1 MSAQDPERP
10 FPASAD
16 SSDPTL
22 NSPSPPRLQILQTRQ
37 VRRVAV
43 FDPSI
48 IKEADPESWRAAWLG
63 MVSDAGEALGLG
75 QAEGD
80 TDTLQQ
86 LGTLT
91 H

>member
-1 MSAQDPERP
+1 M
-10 FPASAD
+10 
-16 SSDPTL
+16 
-22 NSPSPPRLQILQTRQ
+22 
-37 VRRVAV
+37 AV

-48 IKEADPESWRAAWLG
+48 IKEEDPESWRAAWLG